1 MNATCIGLDI
11 AKQVFQVH
19 GVDEHGHVVLR
30 KTLKRKQVLT
40 FFANLPP
47 CLIGV
52 EAGGGSHYWA
62 RELTR
67 LGHEVKLIAPQ
78 FVAPYRKSGKAGK
91 NDQNDAE
98 AICEAVGRPN
108 MRFVPI
114 KSEEQQA
121 VLTLHRA
128 RELAVSERTALV
140 NQIRGLL
147 GEFGVVVASGRE
159 RFEKELPV
167 LLADLDNGLPVLA
180 RETFT
185 NLASRLRGL
194 NEQVTEYDQRLQQL
208 ARGSEPVQ
216 RLMEV
221 EGIGPVTATAV
232 VATVGDGHEFH
243 SGREFAAWLGLTPR
257 QSSSGGKSRLG
268 GITKRGNEYLRRLF
282 IHGARSVLRLT
293 GSRADRKSRW
303 AEGVKGRRG
312 DNIAAVALAAKHA
325 RIIWALVTRGEAYQ
339 VVVA

>member
-1 MNATCIGLDI
+1 MNAIRIGLDI

-19 GVDEHGHVVLR
+19 GVDEHGKVVIR
-30 KTLKRKQVLT
+30 KTLKRDQVTT
-40 FFANLPP
+40 FFANLPT
-47 CLIGV
+47 CLIGL

-67 LGHEVKLIAPQ
+67 LGHEVKLMAPR

-121 VLTLHRA
+121 VLMIHRA
-128 RELAVSERTALV
+128 RELAVGERTALV

-147 GEFGVVVASGRE
+147 GEFGLVVAPGRE
-159 RFEKELPV
+159 RFEKELPA
-167 LLADLDNGLPVLA
+167 LLADPDNGLPALA

-185 NLASRLRGL
+185 GLAARLRAL
-194 NEQVTEYDQRLQQL
+194 NERITGYDQRLQQL
-208 ARGSEPVQ
+208 ARESESAR
-216 RLMEV
+216 RLMAV
-221 EGIGPVTATAV
+221 DGVGPVTATAV
-232 VATVGDGHEFH
+232 VASVGNGHEFS
-243 SGREFAAWLGLTPR
+243 SGRQFAAWLGLTPR
-257 QSSSGGKSRLG
+257 QSSSGGKTRLG
-268 GITKRGNEYLRRLF
+268 GISKRGNEYLRRLF
-282 IHGARSVLRLT
+282 IHGARSVLQLT

-303 AEGVKGRRG
+303 AEAVKGRRG

-325 RIIWALVTRGEAYQ
+325 RILWAMLVRGEVYQ
-339 VVVA
+339 LAA